1 MEVKVTK
8 CQNGH
13 YFDSNKHTCCP
24 HCGAAEFSVNSQ
36 PQKKSGLGIF
46 KKKEKS
52 IEVVPER
59 KTSKSVSSQFNSS
72 IKVEDIVSTDSQQ
85 AFVIEDVVT
94 EGVFSNEDNSI
105 RIEDIETDDVFSNSN
120 NVVIEDVV
128 TTGMFSVSEPQPIED
143 ELTAGFFSQ
152 EPVEPKQP
160 AASSSSLLEEIKS
173 VTADNDVR
181 TVGVFSLGKNL
192 SDDRTPVEDPVVGW
206 MVCVKGKN
214 IGKDFKF
221 IAGKNSVGRNSNNN
235 IALENEESV
244 SREKHA
250 WIIYE
255 PRKRE
260 FFVKPGD
267 SSGLTYLNDENI
279 FDAKTLNAGDI
290 LEFGDTKFVFVPLCG
305 ENFSWS
311 DYINKE

>member
-36 PQKKSGLGIF
+36 PQKKSGLGLF

-52 IEVVPER
+52 IEVVPEC
-59 KTSKSVSSQFNSS
+59 KTSKSVSSQFNSA
-72 IKVEDIVSTDSQQ
+72 IKVEDIVPTDSQQ

-94 EGVFSNEDNSI
+94 EGVFSNEGNSVQ
-105 RIEDIETDDVFSNSN
+105 IEDVETEDVFSNSN

-160 AASSSSLLEEIKS
+160 TASSSSLLEEIKS

-181 TVGVFSLGKNL
+181 TVGVFSLGKNA
-192 SDDRTPVEDPVVGW
+192 SNDQNPVEEPVVGW
-206 MVCVKGKN
+206 LVCISGKH
-214 IGKDFKF
+214 IGKDFKI
-221 IAGKNSVGRNSNNN
+221 IAGKNSVGRNSTNDVS
-235 IALENEESV
+235 LEGEESV

-260 FFVKPGD
+260 FFAKPGE
-267 SSGLTYLNDENI
+267 SSGLTYLNEENI
-279 FDAKTLNAGDI
+279 FDAKKLNRDDI
-290 LEFGDTKFVFVPLCG
+290 LEFGDAKFIFIPLCG
-305 ENFSWS
+305 ESFSWS